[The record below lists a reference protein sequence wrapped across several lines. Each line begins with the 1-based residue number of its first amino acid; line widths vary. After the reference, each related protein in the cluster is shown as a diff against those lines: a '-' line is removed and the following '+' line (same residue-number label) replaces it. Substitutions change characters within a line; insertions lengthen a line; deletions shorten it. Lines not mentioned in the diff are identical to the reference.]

1 MKRYEFH
8 SALPPEEVFA
18 RLEARAKRGRYY
30 GGWQEPEEFFYHR
43 KGKRFYL
50 GYTGIVP
57 ARGFVPFC
65 GTVCADGMGS
75 VITGGFSLL
84 REVWL
89 PFGIA
94 VGSFWIVGLCW
105 GQPPLPFTVIN
116 VAWLLILLG
125 FSSAVQI
132 IFFRGRRKTVLK
144 FLEDTLLHE
153 QEKE

>member
-1 MKRYEFH
+1 MRRYEFY

-18 RLEARAKRGRYY
+18 RLEARTKRGRNYSVFH
-30 GGWQEPEEFFYHR
+30 ESEEFFYHR
-43 KGKRFYL
+43 RGERFRL
-50 GYTGIVP
+50 GYSGVVP
-57 ARGFVPFC
+57 ARGFVPFY
-65 GTVCADGMGS
+65 GTVRARGAGC

-105 GQPPLPFTVIN
+105 GQPPLLFTAIDA
-116 VAWLLILLG
+116 AWLLILLG

-132 IFFRGRRKTVLK
+132 IFFRNRRKIILEFIQDNLLK
-144 FLEDTLLHE
+144 
-153 QEKE
+153 